1 VTKKSRY
8 YITTAIDYV
17 NSRPH
22 VGTAYE
28 KIAADAIAR
37 FHRMHGWQRA
47 DGSASHDVFFAMGT
61 DEHSLNVQRAA
72 EQRGLEPKAYC
83 DEMARAFEDAWAILG
98 IRYDTF
104 IRTTEP
110 RHARAV
116 AEVFRRIHAAGDI
129 YKDVYRGL
137 YCVSCE
143 AFYQEKDLKGGKCP
157 THGTEPQMIEE
168 ENYFFRLSK
177 YAGPLLAHID
187 ANPNFIQPDAR
198 KNEIINVIK
207 GGLENI
213 SVSRSNATWGIPLP
227 IDPAHRVY
235 VWFDALINYLSA
247 AGFADESAEG
257 KALFDACWP
266 ADLHVVGKDI
276 TRFHCIIWPAML
288 MAAGIELPRAIFG
301 HGFISVGGQKLSKSL
316 GNVIEPAAIVD
327 RFGADALRYFL
338 LREITWGGDGDFS
351 WEQLEKRYNAD
362 LANDLGN
369 LLSRTTSMVERYLGG
384 DVEPSSA
391 LQVSWLKPFTVT
403 PGGGQDVTMGRAENI
418 CSRVTTIWGM
428 NWYFQNAIEELWGN
442 VRRANQLIE
451 QRAPWKLAKNLE
463 ESRSELTDIFYDLLS
478 TLRVAALLVS
488 PVMPAKAQA
497 IWSALNL
504 EGDLTATGANAMT
517 WSAAMDAWRARPNY
531 TGIRAAA
538 PLFPKQAPPPA
549 A

>member
-1 VTKKSRY
+1 MKNRY

-37 FHRMHGWQRA
+37 FHRMHGDRP
-47 DGSASHDVFFAMGT
+47 VFFAMGT

-72 EQRGLEPKAYC
+72 EQRGLEPQAYC
-83 DEMARAFEDAWAILG
+83 DEMARAFEGAWALLD

-129 YKDVYRGL
+129 FKDVYRGL

-177 YAGPLLAHID
+177 YAEPLLAHIE

-247 AGFADESAEG
+247 VGFADDSAEG

-316 GNVIEPAAIVD
+316 GNVIEPEAIVEK
-327 RFGADALRYFL
+327 FGADALRYFL

-384 DVEPSSA
+384 N
-391 LQVSWLKPFTVT
+391 VT
-403 PGGGQDVTMGRAENI
+403 PTAELVRRWTSTI
-418 CSRVTTIWGM
+418 VETRPDDESDIVGKAIGITSRFTS
-428 NWYFQNAIEELWGN
+428 LWGVGFGHALEESWGR
-442 VRRANQLIE
+442 VREANQLIE
-451 QRAPWKLAKNLE
+451 QRAPWKLAKDLDAN
-463 ESRSELTDIFYDLLS
+463 RDELAALFYDLLS
-478 TLRVAALLVS
+478 TLRVVALS
-488 PVMPAKAQA
+488 IAPVMPAKAQA
-497 IWSALNL
+497 IWRALGL
-504 EGDLTATGANAMT
+504 EGDLMATGSRAMT
-517 WSAAMDAWRARPNY
+517 WSAAMDAWRAQPNY

>member
-1 VTKKSRY
+1 MTKKSRY

-37 FHRMHGWQRA
+37 FHRMHGWRAA
-47 DGSASHDVFFAMGT
+47 DGSVSHDVFFAMGT

-72 EQRGLEPKAYC
+72 EQRGLEPQAYC
-83 DEMARAFEDAWAILG
+83 DEMARAFEGAWALLD

-110 RHARAV
+110 PHKRAV

-129 YKDVYRGL
+129 FKDVYRGL

-157 THGTEPQMIEE
+157 THATEPQMIEE

-177 YAGPLLAHID
+177 YAEPLLAHID

-288 MAAGIELPRAIFG
+288 MAAGIELPRTIFG

-316 GNVIEPAAIVD
+316 GNVIEPSAIVEK
-327 RFGADALRYFL
+327 FGADALRYFL

-384 DVEPSSA
+384 ELSA
-391 LQVSWLKPFTVT
+391 SAAQLGGWTDMKPPGTAHQMWGHFTAAWMA
-403 PGGGQDVTMGRAENI
+403 GMG
-418 CSRVTTIWGM
+418 
-428 NWYFQNAIEELWGN
+428 NAIEYLWGN
-442 VRRANQLIE
+442 VRDANGKIE
-451 QRAPWKLAKNLE
+451 RHAPWKMAKDLDANRDALN
-463 ESRSELTDIFYDLLS
+463 ELFYDLLS
-478 TLRVAALLVS
+478 TLRVTALFVA
-488 PVMPAKAQA
+488 PAMPAKAQA
-497 IWSALNL
+497 IWGALNL
-504 EGDLTATGANAMT
+504 EGDLTATGASAMT
-517 WSAAMDAWRARPNY
+517 WRDAMDAWRARPNY

>member
-1 VTKKSRY
+1 MTTAKTF

-37 FHRMHGWQRA
+37 FERMHGDR
-47 DGSASHDVFFAMGT
+47 GVFFAMGT
-61 DEHSLNVQRAA
+61 DEHSLNVQREA
-72 EQRGLEPKAYC
+72 EKRGIDPQVYC
-83 DEMARAFEDAWAILG
+83 DEMAGIFEETWKMLG

-110 RHARAV
+110 RHKRSV
-116 AEVFRRIHAAGDI
+116 QEIFRRIHAKGDI

-143 AFYQEKDLKGGKCP
+143 AFYQEKDLKNGKCP

-168 ENYFFRLSK
+168 ENYFFRLSA
-177 YAGPLLAHID
+177 YAGKLLAHIE
-187 ANPNFIQPDAR
+187 ANPGFIQPDAR
-198 KNEIINVIK
+198 RNEIVNVIK

-213 SVSRSNATWGIPLP
+213 SVSRANATWGIPLP
-227 IDPAHRVY
+227 IDEKHRVY

-247 AGFADESAEG
+247 VGFADDSPKAKAQFAE
-257 KALFDACWP
+257 CWP
-266 ADLHVVGKDI
+266 ADLHVIGKDI

-288 MAAGIELPRAIFG
+288 MAADVALPRSIFG
-301 HGFISVGGQKLSKSL
+301 HGFISVNGQKLSKSL
-316 GNVIEPAAIVD
+316 GNVIEPSAIAE

-369 LLSRTTSMVERYLGG
+369 LLSRTTSMVERYLEGSVRVAEEKHDEWTHEG
-384 DVEPSSA
+384 LVKAKEGEHPNRASRLSA
-391 LQVSWLKPFTVT
+391 FDVSWR
-403 PGGGQDVTMGRAENI
+403 GQNFGL
-418 CSRVTTIWGM
+418 
-428 NWYFQNAIEELWGN
+428 AIEN
-442 VRRANQLIE
+442 VWVAVRGANQTIE
-451 QRAPWKLAKNLE
+451 QRAPWKLAKDPDK
-463 ESRSELTDIFYDLLS
+463 RAELAELMYDLLS
-478 TLRVAALLVS
+478 TLRVVS
-488 PVMPAKAQA
+488 LSIAPVMPAKAQE
-497 IWSALNL
+497 IWKALGL
-504 EGDLTATGANAMT
+504 DGDLSATGDGAMT
-517 WSAAMDAWRARPNY
+517 WRCAMDEWRAKPNY

-538 PLFPKQAPPPA
+538 PLFPKQATPA
-549 A
+549 